1 MLTLK
6 DNTKTIKISY
16 THFPL
21 DGVTHFAAAARI
33 SSNCCSNPCTAP
45 SMATHLID
53 VAYHSASSLS
63 SSFAAVAY
71 RTHQHAEKERNK
83 KLKVFAKMFRE
94 INVHERILLCR
105 ERKARGGPHRRL
117 LQAALQVHL
126 SNLLTHLL
134 QLPLVPVRLR

>member
-1 MLTLK
+1 MLK
-6 DNTKTIKISY
+6 DNTKTKKSSY

-21 DGVTHFAAAARI
+21 DRAVTHFAAAARI

-71 RTHQHAEKERNK
+71 RTHQHAKKKETK
-83 KLKVFAKMFRE
+83 SLKFLAKMFAE
-94 INVHERILLCR
+94 I
-105 ERKARGGPHRRL
+105 
-117 LQAALQVHL
+117 
-126 SNLLTHLL
+126 
-134 QLPLVPVRLR
+134 